1 MPRDHIQSEDFAQPA
16 SLTVWPC
23 DSNTK
28 AAQPKELSSLH
39 EALKEAFRA
48 LRYNTG
54 TPWIITAG
62 GLILTPSA
70 LLDMMPML

>member
-1 MPRDHIQSEDFAQPA
+1 VPLDHIQSEDFSQPA

-23 DSNTK
+23 DLNTK

-39 EALKEAFRA
+39 DALKEAFAA

-54 TPWIITAG
+54 MPWIITAG

-70 LLDMMPML
+70 LLDMMPVI